1 MGDWTTASESEL
13 KAAADAI
20 QREYDRRT
28 AMDAETRAEQFR
40 AELQEV
46 REGKRAA
53 GDEHI
58 AYLTPRE
65 TLEAVNRGQVAGVG
79 ADR

>member
-1 MGDWTTASESEL
+1 
-13 KAAADAI
+13 
-20 QREYDRRT
+20 
-28 AMDAETRAEQFR
+28 MDAETRAEQFR